1 MEEETRTENKI
12 ELLIGNCSP
21 PSSSRLTPCQA
32 PSKRWLTYINPP
44 HFPFYHWAWHCEAWS
59 ASLVSL
65 GHLPSSVPSQPH
77 VGPVYPL
84 DGGRVHNCRH
94 CSAALKVRFGQK
106 CKHGTRSSAMQKF
119 NSVPA
124 EISAHVK
131 AVSILCAKKVS
142 QGHPE
147 SHNSG
152 KQHQISTQEQP
163 A

>member
-1 MEEETRTENKI
+1 MPLWLVWVI
-12 ELLIGNCSP
+12 CPVLSP
-21 PSSSRLTPCQA
+21 PSLMLAQF
-32 PSKRWLTYINPP
+32 I
-44 HFPFYHWAWHCEAWS
+44 HWMVAECTIADTVQQYLKLG
-59 ASLVSL
+59 LV
-65 GHLPSSVPSQPH
+65 
-77 VGPVYPL
+77 
-84 DGGRVHNCRH
+84 RN
-94 CSAALKVRFGQK
+94 A
-106 CKHGTRSSAMQKF
+106 KHGTRSSAMQKF

-131 AVSILCAKKVS
+131 AVSILGAKKVS